1 MSTLEL
7 SQSATKTRV
16 GDLAANDGH
25 HIKTVSLK
33 MLEIAEK
40 LESLNKERHVLE
52 VENKGTLI

>member
-7 SQSATKTRV
+7 SQSATKTRA
-16 GDLAANDGH
+16 GDHAANDGH

-52 VENKGTLI
+52 VENKGKLI